1 MKSSV
6 LLLLNLGSVSGVL
19 GTMRRACEQRS
30 VQCGVHASLLPHSQ
44 ALTPDVT
51 STESRGA
58 HASGSPL
65 GLKHNTPALSS
76 WGCSQP
82 LEATIPSKLELALN
96 TGRPQRSTKPRKPKK
111 LSCSLARVTFL
122 YQPSTYSEND
132 MDGKTEEAG
141 LTHRCGLFQQE
152 SSGTPACNSESRNF
166 LPCSCALIF
175 FPSSINTAAGC
186 HLSRVQWLLS
196 LWMSAQN
203 CVILLDAGP
212 SDFLSLAVT

>member
-1 MKSSV
+1 MHV
-6 LLLLNLGSVSGVL
+6 
-19 GTMRRACEQRS
+19 
-30 VQCGVHASLLPHSQ
+30 
-44 ALTPDVT
+44 
-51 STESRGA
+51 SRGVCNA
-58 HASGSPL
+58 GSTLPCCPIHRPLPLTSRAQNPGGHTHL

-111 LSCSLARVTFL
+111 LSCSLARVTSL

-175 FPSSINTAAGC
+175 FPSSINTAAGY
-186 HLSRVQWLLS
+186 HLSRVQWPLS